1 MADIM
6 NLNKFEQNKEID
18 NSNINDIQP
27 LPVNH
32 RNLNIDFETIL
43 DEELR

>member
-6 NLNKFEQNKEID
+6 NLNKFEQNEEID

-27 LPVNH
+27 LFVNH
-32 RNLNIDFETIL
+32 RNLNIDFEM
-43 DEELR
+43 RN